1 MRKLRRGDPRSTAR
15 WRRLAE
21 RVRIEG
27 GSACE
32 RCGSP
37 AKEVHHRRPLH
48 LGGAPFDRGNLAL
61 LCAACHQ
68 LAHSQERS
76 KRLSR
81 IPGRAEAL
89 EALDAKLQAYNPH
102 KEVTR

>member
-1 MRKLRRGDPRSTAR
+1 MKLRRGDPRNTAR

-21 RVRIEG
+21 RIRIEG

-37 AKEVHHRRPLH
+37 AKEVHQSPPRCTWAAPRSTGATWRSCARPVTSS
-48 LGGAPFDRGNLAL
+48 RT
-61 LCAACHQ
+61 
-68 LAHSQERS
+68 SQERS
-76 KRLSR
+76 KRLAR
-81 IPGRAEAL
+81 VPGRTEAL
-89 EALDAKLQAYNPH
+89 AALDAKLQAYNPH